1 MSDLQAA
8 AGVALYGWVGLASF
22 SLVSPEEKADVQGFA
37 IGPLC
42 LAPISEEFGRYWAYV
57 GAVLAYGLCHLFLT
71 L

>member
-1 MSDLQAA
+1 MDGYVLQIC
-8 AGVALYGWVGLASF
+8 GVIRRILTC
-22 SLVSPEEKADVQGFA
+22 KGFA

>member
-1 MSDLQAA
+1 MIYKL
-8 AGVALYGWVGLASF
+8 LR
-22 SLVSPEEKADVQGFA
+22 VSRYMDGYVFLMCECRDVDFQGFA

-57 GAVLAYGLCHLFLT
+57 GAVLAYGLCHLFLG